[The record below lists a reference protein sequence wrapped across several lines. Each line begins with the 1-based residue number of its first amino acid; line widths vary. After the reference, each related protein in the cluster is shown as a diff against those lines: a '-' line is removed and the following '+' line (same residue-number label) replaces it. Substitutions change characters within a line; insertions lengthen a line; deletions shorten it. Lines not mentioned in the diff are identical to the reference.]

1 MKTNWLSRLLTSR
14 SDTTGLD
21 IALRETLSAWQ
32 STPLADDTKSHFETR
47 YVVLNTQSS
56 GLDVER
62 DRLLSVAAIALASG
76 TIVAEDSYYADMGS
90 DAATVL
96 VNLLTFTASG
106 PVVVY
111 RADLNKAM
119 LERAL
124 DEHLGITPDW
134 SWLDLYWLLPALFP
148 ERIARP
154 TRLDEWMR
162 SFGIETF
169 QRHHALGDAYAIA
182 QLMLAAEGRATRQ
195 GLNNPKSLAEL
206 ERRQRRLL
214 DR

>member
-1 MKTNWLSRLLTSR
+1 MKGNWLSRLLTSR
-14 SDTTGLD
+14 SDTRGLD
-21 IALRETLSAWQ
+21 LALRETLSAWQ
-32 STPLADDTKSHFETR
+32 STPPADTTKSHFETR
-47 YVVLNTQSS
+47 YVVLNTESS
-56 GLDVER
+56 GLDAER

-76 TIVAEDSYYADMGS
+76 TIVAEDSYYADIGS

-96 VNLLTFTASG
+96 ANLLTFTGSG

-111 RADLNKAM
+111 SASLNKVV

-124 DEHLGITPDW
+124 EQHLGLVPDW
-134 SWLDLYWLLPALFP
+134 IWLDLYWLLPALFP

-154 TRLDEWMR
+154 TRLVEWMR

-182 QLMLAAEGRATRQ
+182 QLMLAAEGRATRRSL
-195 GLNNPKSLAEL
+195 GNAKNLAEV
-206 ERRQRRLL
+206 ERRQRRLV

>member
-1 MKTNWLSRLLTSR
+1 VKANWLSRLLTSR

-32 STPLADDTKSHFETR
+32 STPPADDTKSHFETR
-47 YVVLNTQSS
+47 YVVLNTESS
-56 GLDVER
+56 GLDAER
-62 DRLLSVAAIALASG
+62 DRLLSVGAIALASG
-76 TIVAEDSYYADMGS
+76 TIVAEDSYYAEMVS

-96 VNLLTFTASG
+96 VNLLTFAASG

-111 RADLNKAM
+111 SAGLNKAM

-134 SWLDLYWLLPALFP
+134 IWLDLYWLLPALFP

-154 TRLDEWMR
+154 TRLVEWMH

-182 QLMLAAEGRATRQ
+182 QLMLAAEGRATRR
-195 GLNNPKSLAEL
+195 GLSNPKSLAEL